1 MALFGFTS
9 PAQWL
14 KSRRGYS
21 VCAVCHAW
29 PAEPICSPCVERFA
43 QPLARCPICA
53 LPGHTS
59 TCPECTQHPPPWQR
73 SLCAVTY
80 GYPWDACLARL
91 KFEGDSA
98 MGRSLAHVMQHAPGI
113 EPALEMAQ
121 WVVPM
126 PLSCARLRERGFN
139 QALVLSRH
147 LAKRK
152 TLGQALLRIKD
163 TARQASLPK
172 AQRLH
177 NVVGTMVVNPRHAN
191 ALNQCSVVLIDDVMT
206 TGSSL
211 HAAAL
216 ALRQVGVRH
225 ITAMVF
231 ARTDAPRLGD
241 SFAGLPVGENA
252 GHVSHRLGSP

>member
-1 MALFGFTS
+1 MALFGFAS
-9 PAQWL
+9 PAHWVTAQ
-14 KSRRGYS
+14 RGYS

-43 QPLARCPICA
+43 QPIARCPRCT
-53 LPGHTS
+53 LPGET
-59 TCPECTQHPPPWQR
+59 TPCPVCTQHPPPWDHG
-73 SLCAVTY
+73 LCAVAY
-80 GYPWDACLARL
+80 AYPWDSCLARL

-98 MGRSLAHVMQHAPGI
+98 MGRSLAHVMRHAPGI
-113 EPALEMAQ
+113 ELALEMAQ

-126 PLSCARLRERGFN
+126 PLSCVRLRERGFN

-163 TARQASLPK
+163 TVRQASLPK

>member
-1 MALFGFTS
+1 MALFDFTS
-9 PAQWL
+9 PAPWL
-14 KSRRGYS
+14 TSRRGYS
-21 VCAVCHAW
+21 LCAVCHAW

-73 SLCAVTY
+73 GLCAVTY

-126 PLSCARLRERGFN
+126 PLSIARLRERGFN
-139 QALVLSRH
+139 QSLVLARH
-147 LAKRK
+147 LAKHK

-163 TARQASLPK
+163 TAPQASLPK

-177 NVVGTMVVNPRHAN
+177 NVVGAMVVHPRHAN
-191 ALNQCSVVLIDDVMT
+191 TLNQCSVVLLDDVMT

-231 ARTDAPRLGD
+231 ARTDAPRVDASVATL
-241 SFAGLPVGENA
+241 AVGENA
-252 GHVSHRLGSP
+252 GHVSHRLGTP

>member
-1 MALFGFTS
+1 VA
-9 PAQWL
+9 
-14 KSRRGYS
+14 
-21 VCAVCHAW
+21 
-29 PAEPICSPCVERFA
+29 
-43 QPLARCPICA
+43 
-53 LPGHTS
+53 
-59 TCPECTQHPPPWQR
+59 
-73 SLCAVTY
+73 Y

-126 PLSCARLRERGFN
+126 PLSSERLRERGFN
-139 QALVLSRH
+139 QALVLARH

-152 TLGQALLRIKD
+152 ALDQALLRIKD
-163 TARQASLPK
+163 TVRQVSLPK
-172 AQRLH
+172 AQRLQ
-177 NVVGTMVVNPRHAN
+177 NVVGTMVANPRHAK
-191 ALNQCSVVLIDDVMT
+191 ALNGCHVVLLDDVMT

-216 ALRQVGVRH
+216 ALRQVGVRQ

-231 ARTDAPRLGD
+231 ARTDAPRLVV
-241 SFAGLPVGENA
+241 SIAPLAVGEN
-252 GHVSHRLGSP
+252 GDHVSHRLGSP

>member
-9 PAQWL
+9 PAPWL
-14 KSRRGYS
+14 TSRRGYS
-21 VCAVCHAW
+21 LCAVCHAW

-73 SLCAVTY
+73 GLCAVTY

-126 PLSCARLRERGFN
+126 PLSIARLRERGFN
-139 QALVLSRH
+139 QSLVLARH
-147 LAKRK
+147 LAKHK

-163 TARQASLPK
+163 TAPQASLPK

-177 NVVGTMVVNPRHAN
+177 NVVGAMVVHPRHAN
-191 ALNQCSVVLIDDVMT
+191 TLNQCSVVLLDDVMT

-231 ARTDAPRLGD
+231 ARTDAPRVDASVATL
-241 SFAGLPVGENA
+241 AVGENA
-252 GHVSHRLGSP
+252 GHVSHRLGTP